1 LYHLRRALLLLTLL
15 SYLFATLTLT
25 TPTPYSYYPDRT
37 PYIWQ
42 LLLATLSALLSIY
55 DLCLWAFHDP
65 NIQPVWPLRRVIV
78 GDIFLAVGFTLVWF
92 GEGEGVGSL
101 GASALLGAYASVVAA
116 IMAVIHGVCSW
127 RGIMAGKKRE
137 WEAEHGLAGG
147 LEAGFRG
154 VVCSVCRA
162 CLMTR
167 CSKCGGSVVGRGDA
181 ERGCAREIQTPMST
195 GEGGLAMG
203 YEVIPDRTPDREPLT
218 AGGKGKGAARA
229 NSQTSLVEV

>member
-167 CSKCGGSVVGRGDA
+167 CSKCGGAWWAGEMQRGGVREKFRRRCRRGREGLQWGMRLFLT
-181 ERGCAREIQTPMST
+181 ER
-195 GEGGLAMG
+195 
-203 YEVIPDRTPDREPLT
+203 RTE
-218 AGGKGKGAARA
+218 
-229 NSQTSLVEV
+229 SH